1 MMEMLTNLVTQSGV
15 GATQLSAILL
25 GVLFLIMIIGL
36 ATGQELAFVL
46 GGAGVIIGY
55 LAWGG
60 PGITIAMT
68 KVYDQMQSYSMVA
81 IPMFVLMANFLTHSK
96 VADGAVPPIRYLL
109 ESSEGRS
116 RSGGDRGFHRV
127 RCHDRYRRRIRCYH
141 GHAVRTGA
149 AEVRL

>member
-46 GGAGVIIGY
+46 GGAGVVIGY

-68 KVYDQMQSYSMVA
+68 KVYRCRAIPWSRSRCSYSW
-81 IPMFVLMANFLTHSK
+81 LT
-96 VADGAVPPIRYLL
+96 
-109 ESSEGRS
+109 
-116 RSGGDRGFHRV
+116 F
-127 RCHDRYRRRIRCYH
+127 
-141 GHAVRTGA
+141 
-149 AEVRL
+149 

>member
-15 GATQLSAILL
+15 SATQLSAILL

-68 KVYDQMQSYSMVA
+68 RCKA
-81 IPMFVLMANFLTHSK
+81 IPWS
-96 VADGAVPPIRYLL
+96 P
-109 ESSEGRS
+109 S
-116 RSGGDRGFHRV
+116 RCS
-127 RCHDRYRRRIRCYH
+127 C
-141 GHAVRTGA
+141 
-149 AEVRL
+149 

>member
-15 GATQLSAILL
+15 SATQLSAILL

-96 VADGAVPPIRYLL
+96 VADGLFLSIRYLL
-109 ESSEGRS
+109 ASSEGRS
-116 RSGGDRGFHRV
+116 RSGSDRGFHCV